1 METLKNIFTSS
12 LHIKDRLEWRLENE
26 AQLQIVRESNTT
38 DQSGTFKLTMDA
50 FVRINCKMDFKTF
63 PFDEMKCKPLL
74 YSKIYPAEVII
85 NMHFLEFLINFLNI
99 WIKDLVYESQINH
112 DSMTNYASEYIP
124 KIREINRVNN
134 GEKLKIGND
143 ENYSV
148 FGFVVKLKR
157 HSRPYIWLYFV
168 PSTSVVIIAGI

>member
-1 METLKNIFTSS
+1 MNWNENETKKILPMETLKNIFTSS

-26 AQLQIVRESNTT
+26 AQLQIVRESNT

-63 PFDEMKCKPLL
+63 PFDEIKCKPLL

-99 WIKDLVYESQINH
+99 
-112 DSMTNYASEYIP
+112 
-124 KIREINRVNN
+124 
-134 GEKLKIGND
+134 
-143 ENYSV
+143 
-148 FGFVVKLKR
+148 
-157 HSRPYIWLYFV
+157 
-168 PSTSVVIIAGI
+168 